1 MIVKGKQYR
10 MKFNGLTGRIKKTQA
25 VEALGV
31 EFGVVMVRA
40 IGSEQ
45 EATDYAMTL
54 DLEEI
59 RDEAGVKVWAR

>member
-31 EFGVVMVRA
+31 EFGVVMVKA

-45 EATDYAMTL
+45 EATDYAVEL

-59 RDEAGVKVWAR
+59 KDEAGVKVWAR